1 MDDWKVA
8 FSDAQIPCEE
18 AKGQRA
24 VDSVGKTVRSYT
36 YVLDRSGLGHRDVA
50 NTLVT

>member
-24 VDSVGKTVRSYT
+24 VDSVGKTVQSYT
-36 YVLDRSGLGHRDVA
+36 CFGQIWIRSQGCG
-50 NTLVT
+50 